1 MPANEE
7 QQRDKYFA
15 EFGQHAARRHE
26 QLYAARARGEL
37 AAVESASLR
46 LGRYLR
52 AARRNAAFTVAQVA
66 ERANL
71 PAATVQ
77 ALEQGLIPADDIKPR
92 WLKQLAAT
100 LNEDAADLQLLLG
113 RPLRAPRRH
122 WPGLN
127 GRPLVNPGPLS
138 RSIYATL
145 SAMALCAMI
154 GLALIGQSRWP
165 MAGMLTVVSPEQPAG
180 DSGGSPVTLVHVN
193 ADRRLNLIKAEK
205 QKMLPPPVEIIA
217 PSEPLR
223 MIPDFYN
230 RVEYL
235 TLFDETGAPH
245 PLLFN
250 HSFNWFDN
258 PVLVLWALT
267 SFTPDGRFNIAKAEY
282 RVEDQIRVQ
291 PKIIPINS
299 ENRLN
304 MVKAEIRL

>member
-1 MPANEE
+1 MSANEE
-7 QQRDKYFA
+7 QQRDKYFE
-15 EFGQHAARRHE
+15 EFGQHLARRHE
-26 QLYAARARGEL
+26 QLYAARARGEA

-52 AARRNAAFTVAQVA
+52 AARRNAALDVAQVA
-66 ERANL
+66 ERASL

-92 WLKQLAAT
+92 WLKQLAAA

-113 RPLRAPRRH
+113 RPLRAPSRH

-127 GRPLVNPGPLS
+127 GRPLFNPGVLS
-138 RSIYATL
+138 RPIYATL
-145 SAMALCAMI
+145 SAMLLGALI
-154 GLALIGQSRWP
+154 GLAVIGQGHWP
-165 MAGMLTVVSPEQPAG
+165 IAGQVVVISQEQTPA
-180 DSGGSPVTLVHVN
+180 DSGPSLSTLVHVN
-193 ADRRLNLIKAEK
+193 ANQRLNLIKAEK
-205 QKMLPPPVEIIA
+205 QKVLLLPIKIVA

-235 TLFDETGAPH
+235 TLFDEAGTPH

-250 HSFNWFDN
+250 HSFDWFDN